1 MTFALLWFAAVMAL
15 VYRES
20 RLPVPAPRD
29 SCPMCR
35 SEHGD
40 NLARLQKEYDARMAR
55 LLDKNGLSKAWGRA

>member
-1 MTFALLWFAAVMAL
+1 MKTMQEVHEKGLH
-15 VYRES
+15 R
-20 RLPVPAPRD
+20 RPRS